1 MLLIFL
7 HKPKLVKILLPSQI
21 AGFFKVYYC
30 VKEVMDKL
38 DFLHGDA
45 HQWSLQVHFVFFVVV
60 VKLHRTTN
68 LQFLRSSLLG
78 FLDFLGAN
86 GPPKAGA
93 DLQLILGRYT
103 NFGDT

>member
-1 MLLIFL
+1 MLL
-7 HKPKLVKILLPSQI
+7 PNQI
-21 AGFFKVYYC
+21 AGFFKVYC
-30 VKEVMDKL
+30 RVKEAMDKL

-45 HQWSLQVHFVFFVVV
+45 HQWSLQVHFVFLVVV

-78 FLDFLGAN
+78 FLDFLDAN
-86 GPPKAGA
+86 GPLKAGVY
-93 DLQLILGRYT
+93 LELILGQYT